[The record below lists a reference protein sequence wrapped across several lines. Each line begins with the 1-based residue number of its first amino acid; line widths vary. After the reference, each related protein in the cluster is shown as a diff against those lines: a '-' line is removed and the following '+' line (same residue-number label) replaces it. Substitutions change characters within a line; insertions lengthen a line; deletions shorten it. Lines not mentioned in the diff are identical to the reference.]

1 MNLNKQTAYKFCPWS
16 EDEQKDQYTQGFRD
30 NAMVLKWIILVLLD
44 IDFVANNVL
53 SKTENVI
60 QLSH

>member
-1 MNLNKQTAYKFCPWS
+1 MLDNSGWGKVVL
-16 EDEQKDQYTQGFRD
+16 RD
-30 NAMVLKWIILVLLD
+30 NAMVLKWIILMLLD
-44 IDFVANNVL
+44 IDFLANNVL